1 MPTISTMNI
10 VEANKRAGF
19 TNEAD
24 FMAPLII
31 EDPFS
36 SHIPWYHGNGQ
47 EFHTRTKAAAM
58 GTGDFFGYNEGMQLI
73 NGKVTSDRMNYAMY
87 GAATETAK
95 KLVDDSLK
103 PAITRQTEALLGLH
117 GVMQGF
123 TKKLFESKGTE
134 PDSFKGLMVQRGKL
148 GLTTK
153 YHGTSYELIFDGK
166 AASSATARTSIWLM
180 QFGED
185 KCCMRSQPGK
195 PFGLLHKDAG
205 VHDSFDANGNRYEVY
220 RDEFVIEGV
229 LDLYQPNSVIR
240 LANVDPTAYTGDGA
254 FTELIASDMLSCLPD
269 QNWNNTMF
277 FAHPKVL
284 AQLRKYAA
292 NKSNVQYSYSEF
304 QGLGKVLSI
313 WGVPILP
320 QGTLSL
326 TETAVS

>member
-19 TNEAD
+19 TNEAE
-24 FMAPLII
+24 FMAPLVI

-36 SHIPWYHGNGQ
+36 SHIPWYHGNGK
-47 EFHTRTKAAAM
+47 EYHTRTKAAAM

-123 TKKLFESKGTE
+123 TKTLFTCRGTS
-134 PDSFKGLMVQRGKL
+134 PDSFKGLEVQRGKL
-148 GLTTK
+148 GMTTK
-153 YHGTSYELIFDGK
+153 YHGTSYDLVFDGGSTN
-166 AASSATARTSIWLM
+166 SSARTSIWLC

-185 KCCMRSQPGK
+185 KLCMRSQPGK
-195 PFGLLHKDAG
+195 PFGLTHTDAG
-205 VHDSFDANGNRYEVY
+205 VHDSFDANGNRYQVY

-229 LDLYQPNSVIR
+229 LDIYQANSVIR
-240 LANVDPTAYTGDGA
+240 LANVDPSIATGTGA
-254 FTELIASDMLSCLPD
+254 FTEEAASDMLACLPD
-269 QNWNNTMF
+269 QSWNNTIF

-284 AQLRKYAA
+284 AQLRKYVA
-292 NKSNVQYSYSEF
+292 NKSNVQYSYTEF
-304 QGLGKVLSI
+304 QGLGKVLSL
-313 WGVPILP
+313 WGVPVLP

-326 TETAVS
+326 TESAVA